1 MKIGGVTMIDPII
14 FVAYKYFMQN
24 QPTKQIKKNVKRVY
38 NIKYTNKQ
46 IKQIEN
52 KFKQQSFW
60 YNPMWHVLDIVND
73 TNNTG
78 IIYNLGVEK
87 FNNIALG
94 KTEVDTQTAE
104 QLEMLT
110 GVSAQCWLN
119 LQKSYKRER
128 KI

>member
-1 MKIGGVTMIDPII
+1 MIDPII

-24 QPTKQIKKNVKRVY
+24 QPTKQIKKDVKRVY

-60 YNPMWHVLDIVND
+60 YNPVWHVLDIVND

>member
-1 MKIGGVTMIDPII
+1 MIDPTI
-14 FVAYKYFMQN
+14 FVAYRYFIQN
-24 QPTKQIKKNVKRVY
+24 KSTKQIKKDIKRVY

-46 IKQIEN
+46 IKHIKN
-52 KFKQQSFW
+52 YFKRQKFW
-60 YNPMWHVLDIVND
+60 YNPMWYILDIVNT
-73 TNNTG
+73 TNNTD

-87 FNNIALG
+87 FNNIAIG
-94 KTEVDTQTAE
+94 KAEVDTQTAE

-110 GVSAQCWLN
+110 SVSAQCWLN